1 MGIFLRGS
9 FPAGFQAVRCPFCDF
24 EDSKVIDSRT
34 VEGAVR
40 RRRQCLRCDLR
51 YSTLER
57 IQGAVLTLIK
67 GDGRRELFNRSKLAS
82 GIHKACAKRPMP
94 LGAIEKMVDEIEE
107 ELQKLGRAEV
117 PTGIIGELVMARLKD
132 LDRVAYIR
140 FASVYRD
147 FEDVETFKEEVDS
160 LLSSP
165 DGAESPSAQLPMF
178 LEITRQ
184 AVRRGEGRTQ
194 S

>member
-1 MGIFLRGS
+1 M
-9 FPAGFQAVRCPFCDF
+9 RCPFCDF

-34 VEGAVR
+34 VENAVR

-51 YSTLER
+51 YTTLER
-57 IQGAVLTLIK
+57 VQGAVLTLIK

-82 GIHKACAKRPMP
+82 GIHKACAKRPLP
-94 LGAIEKMVDEIEE
+94 LGSIEKMVDEIEE
-107 ELQKLGRAEV
+107 ELQKLGKAEV
-117 PTGIIGELVMARLKD
+117 PTGIIGEMVMTRLRD

-160 LLSSP
+160 LLSSS
-165 DGAESPSAQLPMF
+165 AVAAAPSAQLPMF
-178 LEITRQ
+178 IEQERQ
-184 AVRRGEGRTQ
+184 AVRRREGR
-194 S
+194 SRSSRR